1 MTWFLTK
8 THKAKQQTSIQN
20 SILEIKKSYKTYM
33 NGLAQNYNRKKAIN
47 YIEPVLMSLKA

>member
-1 MTWFLTK
+1 MTWFITK